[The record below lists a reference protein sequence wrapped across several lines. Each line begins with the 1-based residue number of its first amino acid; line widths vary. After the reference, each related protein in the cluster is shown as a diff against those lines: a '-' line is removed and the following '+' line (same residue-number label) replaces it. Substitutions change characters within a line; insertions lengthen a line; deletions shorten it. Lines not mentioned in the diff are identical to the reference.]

1 MSVLSGRR
9 ALVTGGSRGIGAA
22 IVRRLAADGA
32 MVGFTYAASGGS
44 ADKLRAEVSAH
55 GGTVVAMTKGQ
66 WLRSFPTESGSRKS
80 GTRVP
85 RGSII
90 ERTATM
96 APGCH
101 RPANLGETAEA
112 TEPVIAAV
120 AATFAVSKQAAA
132 IRLTG
137 ERLLGASRGDGGHAR
152 GRQTSGRG

>member
-1 MSVLSGRR
+1 MSLALIASTARPWSIHWR
-9 ALVTGGSRGIGAA
+9 ARCPS
-22 IVRRLAADGA
+22 
-32 MVGFTYAASGGS
+32 VGPMW
-44 ADKLRAEVSAH
+44 
-55 GGTVVAMTKGQ
+55 MTKGQ

-137 ERLLGASRGDGGHAR
+137 ERLLGGSRGDGGHAR